1 MFISLWVMPYRTTSC
16 QSTWHHMVLHGNY
29 TMHDTVTHLHIVCKL
44 THSDMCKHIL
54 IFHTYMQMLWT
65 ASASVCTP
73 SSMYKETRNKKGMPA
88 YIYVYTIHSAL
99 QTYEHKRLYG
109 SIRTVFV
116 RARAYER
123 TCIHMHANM
132 HTCMDTG
139 RIYAQPE
146 PLNDTVVRYMSQ
158 CRRESDRN
166 MCTYCCVISIYIH
179 IYIYIYV
186 TYTHVH
192 RHSYNITNVDIHIS
206 MYKHISLYMYR

>member
-1 MFISLWVMPYRTTSC
+1 
-16 QSTWHHMVLHGNY
+16 
-29 TMHDTVTHLHIVCKL
+29 
-44 THSDMCKHIL
+44 
-54 IFHTYMQMLWT
+54 MQMLWT

-179 IYIYIYV
+179 IYV